1 MPVMETLMLRIL
13 VNAVGLWVATKLV
26 DGIRLTTETTG
37 ETVVTLLVVALIFG
51 VINAVIK
58 PIVQFFTLPLFILTL
73 GLITLLINGVML
85 LLTSTLSGQFDLGFQ
100 VTGLWAAVLG
110 ALVVSVVSFALN
122 LVLSD

>member
-1 MPVMETLMLRIL
+1 MDALFLRIL

-26 DGIRLTTETTG
+26 SGIQLTTETTG
-37 ETVVTLLVVALIFG
+37 QTIITLLVVALIFG

-85 LLTSTLSGQFDLGFQ
+85 LLTSTLSSQFDLGFH

-110 ALVVSVVSFALN
+110 ALVVSVVSFTLN